1 MLEPLAADSPPGA
14 GNSHS
19 VLLRWLV
26 EPPISPFIFS
36 TPFTNALERPMEN
49 KRYRPIGIGIPSAM
63 ANVQIWANHGID
75 CCTEPESAISRK
87 EIE

>member
-1 MLEPLAADSPPGA
+1 
-14 GNSHS
+14 
-19 VLLRWLV
+19 
-26 EPPISPFIFS
+26 
-36 TPFTNALERPMEN
+36 MEN

-87 EIE
+87 ELE